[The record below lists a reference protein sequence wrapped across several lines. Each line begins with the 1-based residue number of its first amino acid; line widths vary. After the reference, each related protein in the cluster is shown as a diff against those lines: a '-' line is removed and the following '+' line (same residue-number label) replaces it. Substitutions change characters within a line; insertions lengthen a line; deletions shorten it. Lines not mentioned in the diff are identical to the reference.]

1 VGEKKIVFVKMNNGF
16 KATAIEVGIEMDD
29 FVQIIGGLSVG
40 DSIAKNGQYLND
52 NESFIKSE

>member
-1 VGEKKIVFVKMNNGF
+1 MNNGF